1 MNDLNLS
8 LFHATAAGHSPH
20 AATLAVAL
28 FVLEYSGMAV
38 LALLSAGLW
47 RKPGDRATIVLALLA
62 TMLVSVLAKNIAAAI
77 GFPRPFMAGLSAVY
91 TDHAVRPGFPSTHAS
106 SGFALAFMLLVRP
119 RLRLLGGGVLLLLLV
134 PTLWARVYTGLHFPR
149 DIAAGA
155 VLGAA
160 CAAVSVGLEYVW
172 RRRLRPALAARDP
185 AALAVTA
192 PERSWRVQP
201 APRGAWGM
209 RLMSSART
217 GPLSVAAACVAG
229 AVLLLA
235 VPGAVPPGLLQRG
248 GAVDSGTTLFYG
260 VALICVCVL
269 RFAALARVDRVA
281 IATLLVVLA
290 GFEADLHLRWLAALR
305 QSPRLMGAVSGG
317 WAEAALLAV
326 LVPAVVALWWFF
338 KRYSPRPRVAGT
350 SWEAPLATVATVGV
364 LLVLEIATGPY
375 AVGPWA
381 HSAGPR
387 PGPGLLQAV
396 HELLQLAIPLTCLL
410 ALWQARFAGRPRGE
424 QRRP

>member
-8 LFHATAAGHSPH
+8 LFHAVAAGHAPH

-38 LALLSAGLW
+38 LALLSVGLW
-47 RKPGDRATIVLALLA
+47 RKPGERATIVLVLLA

-119 RLRLLGGGVLLLLLV
+119 RLRLLGGGVLALLV
-134 PTLWARVYTGLHFPR
+134 PTLWSRIYTGLHFPR

-155 VLGAA
+155 MLGAA

-185 AALAVTA
+185 AALAVTE
-192 PERSWRVQP
+192 PGRSWLVQP
-201 APRGAWGM
+201 ALRSAWGT

-217 GPLSVAAACVAG
+217 GPLLVAAACVVG

-235 VPGAVPPGLLQRG
+235 MPGVVPAGLLQHG
-248 GAVDSGTTLFYG
+248 GAVDSGTTVFYG
-260 VALICVCVL
+260 VTLICVCVL
-269 RFAALARVDRVA
+269 RFAALTRVDRVA

-290 GFEADLHLRWLAALR
+290 TSEADLHLRWLAVLR
-305 QSPRLMGAVSGG
+305 QSLRLPGAVPGG
-317 WAEAALLAV
+317 WAEVALLVV
-326 LVPAVVALWWFF
+326 LVPAVVALWWIF
-338 KRYSPRPRVAGT
+338 KRYGPQPRVAGT
-350 SWEAPLATVATVGV
+350 SWHAPMATAATVGV

-375 AVGPWA
+375 VIGPWA
-381 HSAGPR
+381 SPAGPR
-387 PGPGLLQAV
+387 PGLAMLQAV

-410 ALWQARFAGRPRGE
+410 ALWQARFAGRDRGE